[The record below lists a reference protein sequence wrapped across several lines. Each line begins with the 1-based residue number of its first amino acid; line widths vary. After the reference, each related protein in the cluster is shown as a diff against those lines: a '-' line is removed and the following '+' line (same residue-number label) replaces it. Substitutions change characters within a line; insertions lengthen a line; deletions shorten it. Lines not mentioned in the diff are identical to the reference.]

1 MKITMYELYEK
12 IYYKNQPKHIKVY
25 DEDWYWNDY
34 DGYVTKE
41 SLNTTPDAQIYLM
54 DRYRTFM
61 NLDKEVEI
69 IDDEEWRTIFDFPN
83 YEVSNKGNIRSKEY
97 NDSLGHLRSSK
108 KLKKQVNNCG
118 YEYVILSS
126 KEEKHKT
133 LTVHRIVAKTFIPN
147 PEEKEDV
154 NHIDGNKLNNNVNNL
169 EWTTTQENIKKRY
182 EIGIDGNNYKAVEQ
196 RSLDGKELYD
206 IFKSSYEAEK
216 ITGIARQHIGAC
228 CRGERKSAGGYSW
241 KFEIEEPKK
250 IEKIKSNGDEFY
262 CDYIDI
268 WISKNKTDA
277 YCEFLMNKIN
287 ELIDEINNLK
297 EK

>member
-12 IYYKNQPKHIKVY
+12 IYDKNPPKHIKVY

-69 IDDEEWRTIFDFPN
+69 I
-83 YEVSNKGNIRSKEY
+83 K
-97 NDSLGHLRSSK
+97 
-108 KLKKQVNNCG
+108 
-118 YEYVILSS
+118 
-126 KEEKHKT
+126 
-133 LTVHRIVAKTFIPN
+133 
-147 PEEKEDV
+147 
-154 NHIDGNKLNNNVNNL
+154 
-169 EWTTTQENIKKRY
+169 
-182 EIGIDGNNYKAVEQ
+182 
-196 RSLDGKELYD
+196 
-206 IFKSSYEAEK
+206 
-216 ITGIARQHIGAC
+216 
-228 CRGERKSAGGYSW
+228 
-241 KFEIEEPKK
+241 EPKK

-262 CDYIDI
+262 SDYIDI

>member
-12 IYYKNQPKHIKVY
+12 IYDKNPPKHIKVY

-69 IDDEEWRTIFDFPN
+69 I
-83 YEVSNKGNIRSKEY
+83 K
-97 NDSLGHLRSSK
+97 
-108 KLKKQVNNCG
+108 
-118 YEYVILSS
+118 
-126 KEEKHKT
+126 
-133 LTVHRIVAKTFIPN
+133 
-147 PEEKEDV
+147 
-154 NHIDGNKLNNNVNNL
+154 
-169 EWTTTQENIKKRY
+169 
-182 EIGIDGNNYKAVEQ
+182 
-196 RSLDGKELYD
+196 
-206 IFKSSYEAEK
+206 
-216 ITGIARQHIGAC
+216 
-228 CRGERKSAGGYSW
+228 
-241 KFEIEEPKK
+241 EPKK

-262 CDYIDI
+262 SDYIDI

-297 EK
+297 ENN